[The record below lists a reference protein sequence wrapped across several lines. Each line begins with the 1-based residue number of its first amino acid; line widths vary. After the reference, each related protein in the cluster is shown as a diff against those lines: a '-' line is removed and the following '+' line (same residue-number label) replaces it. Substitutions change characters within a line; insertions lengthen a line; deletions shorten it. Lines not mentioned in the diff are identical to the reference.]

1 MTTGPKAPFLM
12 QAVLKNIEVK
22 GSTMGSRKEFKDMI
36 DFIKEKKAV
45 PVVSRVVKGFDLDQI
60 NGLFED
66 MKNGSQFGKLV
77 IDISN
82 GVGGGASNSK
92 L

>member
-22 GSTMGSRKEFKDMI
+22 GSTMGSRKEFSDMI
-36 DFIKEKKAV
+36 DFIKRTKAR
-45 PVVSRVVKGFDLDQI
+45 PAVSSVARGLDLDAI
-60 NGLFED
+60 NELFEE
-66 MKNGSQFGKLV
+66 MKKGSQFGKLV
-77 IDISN
+77 VDIS
-82 GVGGGASNSK
+82 GSQSK